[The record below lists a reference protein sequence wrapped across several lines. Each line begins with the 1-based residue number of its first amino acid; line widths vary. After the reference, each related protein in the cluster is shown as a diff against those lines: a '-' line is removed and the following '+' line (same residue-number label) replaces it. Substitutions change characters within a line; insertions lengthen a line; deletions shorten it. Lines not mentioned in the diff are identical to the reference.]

1 MTEPTIAPLV
11 SDSGS
16 EPRHR
21 LVRLLKLAIVLVLL
35 AIPLRIV
42 ALGWMPRD
50 DVRRHAAKAVAGR
63 EWSEIVLLRPEARVD
78 LHPGWHAL
86 LELAH
91 RAGAE
96 TPRALAMLSIVA
108 LAALFLV
115 APTSW
120 FRRAEAWVMALLAV
134 ALFEP
139 SFFPRL
145 LSGRPLVLA
154 MGVLTLLLLD
164 WRRFQP
170 QRGVA
175 IRHHRLDPAL
185 RAGLLGAR
193 QLVPL
198 AAAARRLLSRRR
210 AARRAAHRRLL
221 GGGNP
226 RRRGSHRASDRLPLA
241 VDRDRLPGRSD
252 RTTRCGS
259 SRPNS
264 SPDRGP
270 PPSCSRCSTLIAIRR
285 GAGER
290 SWFADPVFLLALAG
304 WVLGLAVVRFWSDW
318 GLPALLVWGA
328 REIEAE
334 LERRPLRLK
343 AELLVAG
350 FATLALFLSLT
361 GNRGDRWSRD
371 EEGRHLRYD
380 DAAIR
385 PWLPDAGGILYANSM
400 GIFYD
405 TFFENP
411 RAPFRY
417 AVGFE
422 PGLMPPDDLAIFR
435 EISRQGGADAAFLPW
450 VAKLTPADRI
460 AVVRPGGPRPA
471 IPGLEWT
478 EAFSGL
484 WLGKKS
490 APPPATPSGP

>member
-170 QRGVA
+170 QRGSRSA
-175 IRHHRLDPAL
+175 TIAWTLLFAL
-185 RAGLLGAR
+185 
-193 QLVPL
+193 V
-198 AAAARRLLSRRR
+198 SW
-210 AARRAAHRRLL
+210 AH
-221 GGGNP
+221 GNWYLWL
-226 RRRGSHRASDRLPLA
+226 LPLA
-241 VDRDRLPGRSD
+241 VFFLAGERRAGLRIAVCWAAGTLVGAVLTGHPIAYLSQWIATVFWSLGSHDSMRQLATEFQPGQ
-252 RTTRCGS
+252 GAAALLFAVL
-259 SRPNS
+259 
-264 SPDRGP
+264 
-270 PPSCSRCSTLIAIRR
+270 TLIAIRR

-417 AVGFE
+417 AVSFE
-422 PGLMPPDDLAIFR
+422 PGLMPADDLAIFR

-460 AVVRPGGPRPA
+460 AVARPGGPRPA